1 MKKVKRKKKFDIGQL
16 IGAIVFIFLFIA
28 LILLA
33 VFYESNVEFTSTF
46 FEDVSDAIKWKNRHR
61 AMYP

>member
-1 MKKVKRKKKFDIGQL
+1 MKKVKPKKKLDIGQL

-46 FEDVSDAIKWKNRHR
+46 FEDVSDAIKWKK
-61 AMYP
+61 

>member
-1 MKKVKRKKKFDIGQL
+1 MKKTKRKKKLDIGQL
-16 IGAIVFIFLFIA
+16 ISAIVFTFLLIS

-46 FEDVSDAIKWKNRHR
+46 FKDVSDAIKWKN
-61 AMYP
+61 

>member
-1 MKKVKRKKKFDIGQL
+1 MKKVNRKKKLDIGQL
-16 IGAIVFIFLFIA
+16 IGAIIFIFLFVA

-46 FEDVSDAIKWKNRHR
+46 FEDVSDAIKWKR
-61 AMYP
+61 